1 MTTIKD
7 LPLDI
12 LYKINDFK
20 VGNITYWHTKFNDV
34 VNQLNNTYFFCE
46 TQWCSHLCNICDK
59 HHTELTIELTYDE
72 ALTEYEH
79 NYIGMVCQSCGCV
92 IYKCKISFVNE
103 PNYYN
108 YLEYLYGSES
118 DID

>member
-1 MTTIKD
+1 MNN
-7 LPLDI
+7 LPTDI

-20 VGNITYWHTKFNDV
+20 VGDITYWHTKFNDV

-46 TQWCSHLCNICDK
+46 IEWSCRLCNICDEDFF
-59 HHTELTIELTYDE
+59 TELTIELTYDQ

-92 IYKCKISFVNE
+92 IYNCKISFVNE
-103 PNYYN
+103 QNYYH
-108 YLEYLYGSES
+108 YLEYLYGSDS
-118 DID
+118 DMD